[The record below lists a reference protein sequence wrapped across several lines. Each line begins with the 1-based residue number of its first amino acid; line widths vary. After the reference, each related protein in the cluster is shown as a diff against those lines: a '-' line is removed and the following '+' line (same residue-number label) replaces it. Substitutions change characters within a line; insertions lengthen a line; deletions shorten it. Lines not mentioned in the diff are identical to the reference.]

1 MITLTG
7 NRTFCPNSVTIS
19 AGTTIRWVNGSTTF
33 HTVTPQGHTEFN
45 RWTTDT
51 SGQSMEHT
59 FSNTGTFNYFCEPH
73 QALGMTGVIIV
84 Q

>member
-1 MITLTG
+1 VITLTG
-7 NRTFCPNSVTIS
+7 NRTFSPNNVTIS
-19 AGTTIRWVNGSTTF
+19 AGTTIRWTNGSTAF

-59 FSNTGTFNYFCEPH
+59 FDNAGTFDYFCEPH
-73 QALGMTGVIIV
+73 QGVGMIGTIIV